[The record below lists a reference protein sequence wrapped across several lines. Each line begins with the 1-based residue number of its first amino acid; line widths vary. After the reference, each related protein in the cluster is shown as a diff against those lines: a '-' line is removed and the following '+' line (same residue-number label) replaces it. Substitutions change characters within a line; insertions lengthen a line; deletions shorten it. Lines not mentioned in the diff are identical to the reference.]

1 MATYKEIH
9 GVKVQYRDEDAT
21 AIEGDVWYNKSTGK
35 LKMYTSLGSWASGT
49 DLPGIRSYS
58 AAFGTTTAAVWAG
71 GYAPDPTGTYY
82 DTVFEY
88 DGSSWTAGEDL
99 PATFGPGAAG
109 TGIGTL
115 TAGVLCGWYHAST
128 PGGVLNDTL
137 EYDGTDWT
145 TSGDLPIQAID
156 GSSSGTQTAGLYIT
170 GTTGFP
176 TTRSAQ
182 SCEYDGS
189 SWTAGEDVNTIR
201 FRGMGN
207 QAGTQTAGMLIGGVG
222 PSASHAN
229 VEDYDGTNWSEG
241 PDLNTARGSG
251 GGNGINTAAICYG
264 GEVSDDSG
272 TANVESYDGSSWTE
286 VANLNTSR
294 FKNRGVGGGVNTA
307 ALTTSGQRD
316 AAAATTEVWSFG
328 VSVQTVAFD

>member
-1 MATYKEIH
+1 MATYQEIH

-21 AIEGDVWYNKSTGK
+21 AIDGDVWYNRSTGK

-49 DLPGIRSYS
+49 DLPGIRSYA

-71 GYAPDPTGTYY
+71 GYEPDPSGTYY
-82 DTVFEY
+82 ATVFET

-99 PATFGPGAAG
+99 PATFAAG
-109 TGIGTL
+109 SSGTGFGTL
-115 TAGVLCGWYHAST
+115 TAGVLCGWYHST
-128 PGGVLNDTL
+128 SPHAMLDDTL

-145 TSGDLPIQAID
+145 TSGDLPIGAAD

-170 GTTGFP
+170 GTSGFP

-189 SWTAGEDVNTIR
+189 SWTAGENVNTIR

-207 QAGTQTAGMLIGGVG
+207 QAGTQTAGMLIGGRG
-222 PSASHAN
+222 PSASQAE
-229 VEDYDGTNWSEG
+229 VEHYDGTNWSEG
-241 PDLNTARGSG
+241 ADLNTARGNG
-251 GGNGINTAAICYG
+251 GGNGISTAAIAYG
-264 GEVSDDSG
+264 GEISDDAG

-286 VANLNTSR
+286 VANLSTAR
-294 FKNRGVGGGVNTA
+294 TGNRGVGGGVNTS
-307 ALTTSGQRD
+307 ALTVSGNR
-316 AAAATTEVWSFG
+316 ATAGVTTEVWGFSA
-328 VSVQTVAFD
+328 SVQTVAFD